1 MPDGGFV
8 AHLAPSGDP
17 FSNGWNAA
25 MKLQAS
31 QPASRHLPMPVN
43 VIFHNPAILASSSKT
58 ATATLSLLI
67 VSTELLTAFVP
78 PTSKMKRCWPI
89 KRGEILY

>member
-43 VIFHNPAILASSSKT
+43 VIFHNPAM
-58 ATATLSLLI
+58 LSM
-67 VSTELLTAFVP
+67 VKS
-78 PTSKMKRCWPI
+78 
-89 KRGEILY
+89 